1 MEVTT
6 LIKKIFTTAAILLC
20 LMSPITFAADNN
32 AAPTATENKAVN
44 IDTNKFLDYTSP
56 SYKYTIKCPTKPVAT
71 DMKFETPA
79 LKGETLFFLNAQN
92 EPLYIYRIEFD
103 AFDGKAVPDFNK
115 ADQKTM
121 DAYIEKL
128 KEANL
133 FEVATVASITK
144 DTKGVFAITAKELE
158 RKNENGE
165 VELVTA
171 SNQAAVTF
179 FRTKS
184 GKCMSIM
191 IVAED
196 LTEELLDAYRYSV
209 TTFQD
214 K

>member
-1 MEVTT
+1 M
-6 LIKKIFTTAAILLC
+6 IKKIFTTAAILLT
-20 LMSPITFAADNN
+20 LFSPITFAADNN
-32 AAPTATENKAVN
+32 AAPAASGNKIINVEP
-44 IDTNKFLDYTSP
+44 DKYFDYTSP
-56 SYKYTIKCPTKPVAT
+56 SYKYTIKCPIKPVTT

-103 AFDGKAVPDFNK
+103 AFDDRVVPDFNT

-133 FEVATVASITK
+133 FEVATAASITK

-165 VELVTA
+165 IETVTA
-171 SNQAAVTF
+171 SNQAAVTY

-191 IVAED
+191 IIADD
-196 LTEELLDAYRYSV
+196 LTNELIDNYRYAV

>member
-1 MEVTT
+1 M
-6 LIKKIFTTAAILLC
+6 IKKIFTTAAILLT
-20 LMSPITFAADNN
+20 LFSPITFAADNN
-32 AAPTATENKAVN
+32 AASTSTGNKAVN

-79 LKGETLFFLNAQN
+79 LKGETLFFLDNNNQ
-92 EPLYIYRIEFD
+92 PLYVYRIEFD
-103 AFDGKAVPDFNK
+103 AFDGKVVPDFNT

-133 FEVATVASITK
+133 FEIATAASITK

-171 SNQAAVTF
+171 NQQAAVTY

-191 IVAED
+191 IVAEN

-209 TTFQD
+209 TTFQE

>member
-1 MEVTT
+1 M
-6 LIKKIFTTAAILLC
+6 IKKIFTTAAILLT
-20 LMSPITFAADNN
+20 LFSPITFAADNN
-32 AAPTATENKAVN
+32 AAPAATQNKIINVTP
-44 IDTNKFLDYTSP
+44 DKFYEYRSVDYG
-56 SYKYTIKCPTKPVAT
+56 YTIKCPWQPVVT
-71 DMKFETPA
+71 NMKFEMPA
-79 LKGETLFFLNAQN
+79 LKGETLFFLNDKN
-92 EPLYIYRIEFD
+92 EPLFAYRIEFD
-103 AFDGKAVPDFNK
+103 AFDGTKVPDFNT

-121 DAYIEKL
+121 DAYIAQL

-133 FEVATVASITK
+133 FEVTTVASITK

-171 SNQAAVTF
+171 SNQGAVTY

-191 IVAED
+191 IIAAD
-196 LTEELLDAYRYSV
+196 NLTDELLDAYRYTV

-214 K
+214 N

>member
-1 MEVTT
+1 M
-6 LIKKIFTTAAILLC
+6 IKKIFTTAAILLT
-20 LMSPITFAADNN
+20 LFSPITFAADNN
-32 AAPTATENKAVN
+32 AAPATSGNKIINVEP
-44 IDTNKFLDYTSP
+44 DKYLDYTSP

-92 EPLYIYRIEFD
+92 EPLFYYRIEFD
-103 AFDGKAVPDFNK
+103 AFDGKVVPDFNT

-133 FEVATVASITK
+133 FEVATAASITK

-171 SNQAAVTF
+171 NQQAAVTY

-191 IVAED
+191 IVAEN

-209 TTFQD
+209 TTFQE